1 MTVPA
6 PPTLTPAPS
15 PAPTRADPANFNVR
29 ADAYHS
35 WLVPHVNTE
44 LPAVFAW
51 MTARQNDVVGLV
63 EDAEDQVALAA
74 NQVTLAS
81 NQVTLA
87 ANQVTLAQAAAAAS
101 SASANA
107 SIWVSGQ
114 TYAIGVVRFSPI
126 NFLSYRRKT
135 AGAGTTDPSLDST
148 NWALVAGTGDV
159 TLTGV
164 ETLENKTLT
173 SPVITGGTIDGEEI
187 GYRGIPSSGAAKTSS
202 YTLATSDKGKL
213 IEVGAGGSITVPNAT
228 FAAGDAVVIFNNT
241 TGAITLTMPITTAFI
256 GGTNSDRA
264 TISLATRGIC
274 NVLFISGTVCVVTG
288 NVT

>member
-51 MTARQNDVVGLV
+51 MTARQNDV
-63 EDAEDQVALAA
+63 ALAA
-74 NQVTLAS
+74 QEAQSAS
-81 NQVTLA
+81 
-87 ANQVTLAQAAAAAS
+87 AAAT
-101 SASANA
+101 SAANA

-114 TYAIGVVRFSPI
+114 TYAVGVVRFSPI

-135 AGAGTTDPSLDST
+135 AGAGTTDPSLDAA

-159 TLTGV
+159 TLTGTQ
-164 ETLENKTLT
+164 TLTNKTMDFNSNT
-173 SPVITGGTIDGEEI
+173 FTNFP
-187 GYRGIPSSGAAKTSS
+187 AATPFSND
-202 YTLATSDKGKL
+202 T
-213 IEVGAGGSITVPNAT
+213 
-228 FAAGDAVVIFNNT
+228 
-241 TGAITLTMPITTAFI
+241 
-256 GGTNSDRA
+256 
-264 TISLATRGIC
+264 SLAQVQATA
-274 NVLFISGTVCVVTG
+274 LSF
-288 NVT
+288 